1 MATLKDYLISGKFTG
16 DISVNGFNMS
26 LKDMLISA
34 KLSGGGTPPTP
45 EPIIVPVTLEP
56 AGAQTRMWTQAIDAR
71 TRDLRVVI
79 PFNTDSSYMPEG
91 ATLDTM
97 KLGYVGELYEDAEM
111 QTMVGA
117 WYSGEIHGSWTS
129 TLNEQL
135 QMGVA
140 FEVPKGY
147 YVRIIVIK
155 RAAAFAS
162 NDQFQK
168 YLKENF
174 TSATLI

>member
-16 DISVNGFNMS
+16 DISVNGFHMS

-45 EPIIVPVTLEP
+45 EPVIVPVTLGI

-71 TRDLRVVI
+71 SRDLRVVI
-79 PFNTDSSYMPEG
+79 PFNTDSAYMPEG

-97 KLGYVGELYEDAEM
+97 QLGYVGELYEDAEM
-111 QTMVGA
+111 QTMVGS
-117 WYSGEIHGSWTS
+117 WYSGEIHSSWTS
-129 TLNEQL
+129 TSNEKL
-135 QMGVA
+135 PMGTA

-147 YVRIIVIK
+147 YVRIIVFK
-155 RAAAFAS
+155 RAAAFDS
-162 NDQFQK
+162 NSQFQQ
-168 YLKENF
+168 YLRENF
-174 TSATLI
+174 TSVTLI

>member
-16 DISVNGFNMS
+16 DIFVNGFHMS

-34 KLSGGGTPPTP
+34 KLSGGTPPTP
-45 EPIIVPVTLEP
+45 EPIIVPVTIET

-79 PFNTDSSYMPEG
+79 PFNTDSAYMPEG
-91 ATLDTM
+91 ATIDTM

-111 QTMVGA
+111 QTTVGS
-117 WYSGEIHGSWTS
+117 WYNGEMHDSWTS
-129 TLNEQL
+129 VGNEQL
-135 QMGVA
+135 SMGEA

-147 YVRIIVIK
+147 YVRIIVFK
-155 RAAAFAS
+155 RSAAFDS
-162 NDQFQK
+162 NKQFQN
-168 YLKENF
+168 YLRENF
-174 TSATLI
+174 TSVTLV